1 MTSRTAIIPD
11 GSRIIPDGGGMTKLQ
26 QLPATF
32 VDSVCII
39 IIVITTTT
47 IINQN
52 ISLPPLM
59 IRKTTLSA
67 MTISL
72 LIDDQN

>member
-39 IIVITTTT
+39 IIVINTTTL
-47 IINQN
+47 INQN

-59 IRKTTLSA
+59 IGKTTLSA
-67 MTISL
+67 MTISI
-72 LIDDQN
+72 LIDDLN